1 MMGPKKKKTVKKPL
15 YANNEVD
22 FVIDGVKNDLRESV
36 GESLVEKREE
46 SIADRLEALS
56 LNQDKASSPSP
67 NVSSHRRTE
76 SNYIY
81 SFRIVHKYMYILNS
95 IQRQSQVLF
104 YLTSDF
110 LKSFYISCWI

>member
-1 MMGPKKKKTVKKPL
+1 MMGPKKKKTVKKPF

-56 LNQDKASSPSP
+56 LNEDKASSPSP

-76 SNYIY
+76 SNYIC
-81 SFRIVHKYMYILNS
+81 SFRIVHSKAESGIILS
-95 IQRQSQVLF
+95 
-104 YLTSDF
+104 YL
-110 LKSFYISCWI
+110 